1 MLVAYVAKTPELK
14 MRFGGQELYD
24 QLKRNKVQV
33 KVHTDADWCN
43 EYHGHSI
50 AGRVIEMGSGIVSWG
65 SKKLNNAST
74 STCDAEYA
82 ALLMARQYGVQQVE
96 LLRELEDEVDKIHFC
111 TDNQGAETAVVAE
124 TITPLMKSRWTKE
137 LVLRKEYEDGLLD
150 VVKIPA
156 EQNMADCMTKP
167 LAKNKMHD
175 LRQMWLGR
183 GWLEFRAADSCL
195 KPDS

>member
-24 QLKRNKVQV
+24 QLKRNKFQV
-33 KVHTDADWCN
+33 KVHTVADWCKV
-43 EYHGHSI
+43 YHGHSI
-50 AGRVIEMGSGIVSWG
+50 AGRVIE
-65 SKKLNNAST
+65 
-74 STCDAEYA
+74 
-82 ALLMARQYGVQQVE
+82 MARQYGVQQVE

>member
-65 SKKLNNAST
+65 SKKLNNNAST

-96 LLRELEDEVDKIHFC
+96 LLRELGYEVDKIHFC
-111 TDNQGAETAVVAE
+111 TDNQGAETTVVLE
-124 TITPLMKSRWTKE
+124 TLLEQTVMRQKPSHQHFYIT
-137 LVLRKEYEDGLLD
+137 V
-150 VVKIPA
+150 
-156 EQNMADCMTKP
+156 
-167 LAKNKMHD
+167 
-175 LRQMWLGR
+175 
-183 GWLEFRAADSCL
+183 
-195 KPDS
+195 